1 MGKIISFSNQK
12 GGVGKTTSV
21 SEIAENLS
29 QEYDKKVLMIDLD
42 PQASLTSLKDNMHEI
57 ISNDEGTM
65 TDIMMRRLNI
75 EDIIRPIKN
84 NLYLAPT
91 TLVLSDAELN
101 LVNATMRE
109 LILEKELSK
118 IKDNYDYI
126 LIDCPPS
133 RGILTVNALSSSDS
147 VTIPVQAEYQALLG
161 MQLLKNTIK
170 NVKDQINEKLNVS
183 GYIITMATHTNHSN
197 DIIKTIMNDSIPV
210 IAKIPRSIDI
220 SDAGVANESTYAY
233 NHENKSGI
241 EYLKLTKYILENK

>member
-147 VTIPVQAEYQALLG
+147 VIIPVQGNIRLY
-161 MQLLKNTIK
+161 
-170 NVKDQINEKLNVS
+170 
-183 GYIITMATHTNHSN
+183 
-197 DIIKTIMNDSIPV
+197 
-210 IAKIPRSIDI
+210 
-220 SDAGVANESTYAY
+220 
-233 NHENKSGI
+233 
-241 EYLKLTKYILENK
+241 